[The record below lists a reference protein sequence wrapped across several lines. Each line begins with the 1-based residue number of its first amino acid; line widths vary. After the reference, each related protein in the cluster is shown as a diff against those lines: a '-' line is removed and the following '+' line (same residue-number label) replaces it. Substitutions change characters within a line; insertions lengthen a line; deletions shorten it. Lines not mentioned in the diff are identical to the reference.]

1 MTIWTKLAA
10 YASLET
16 KHLLL
21 RPFTSA
27 DGQAFY
33 QIVSNP
39 DNLAFIFPVKTS
51 QEEAENLMV
60 EMFMRTPLGKWAI
73 IAKET
78 QQLIGAISF
87 EKLDERTRQA
97 ELGYFIQ
104 KEARGQGLATEAVK
118 SLSFLALYQLSLTD
132 ISIIA
137 HLENRASQRVAEKA
151 GFVLLRQFKGSDRYS
166 HKMRTYRHYHLTKA
180 ILQEVEREIHDHH

>member
-87 EKLDERTRQA
+87 ERLNEQTRQA
-97 ELGYFIQ
+97 ELGYFLH
-104 KEARGQGLATEAVK
+104 RDYWGQGFATEAVRTI
-118 SLSFLALYQLSLTD
+118 SFLALYQLGLTD

-137 HLENRASQRVAEKA
+137 HFENIDRKKVAEKA
-151 GFVLLRQFKGSDRYS
+151 GFVLLRQYKGSDRYS
-166 HKMRTYRHYHLTKA
+166 HKMRTYRHYHLTKT
-180 ILQEVEREIHDHH
+180 ILQEVEREIHDHY

>member
-16 KHLLL
+16 ECLLL

-87 EKLDERTRQA
+87 ERLNEQTRQA
-97 ELGYFIQ
+97 ELGYFLH
-104 KEARGQGLATEAVK
+104 RDYWGQGFATEAVRTI
-118 SLSFLALYQLSLTD
+118 SFLALYQLGLTD

-137 HLENRASQRVAEKA
+137 HFENIASQKVAEKA
-151 GFVLLRQFKGSDRYS
+151 GFVLLRQYKGSDRYS
-166 HKMRTYRHYHLTKA
+166 HKMRTYRHYHLTKT
-180 ILQEVEREIHDHH
+180 ILQEVEREIHDHY

>member
-39 DNLAFIFPVKTS
+39 DNLAFIFPVKTC

-87 EKLDERTRQA
+87 ERLNEQTRQA
-97 ELGYFIQ
+97 ELGYFLH
-104 KEARGQGLATEAVK
+104 RDYWGQGFATEAVRTI
-118 SLSFLALYQLSLTD
+118 SFLALYQLGLTD

-137 HLENRASQRVAEKA
+137 HFENIASQKVAEKA
-151 GFVLLRQFKGSDRYS
+151 GFVLLRQYKGSDRYS
-166 HKMRTYRHYHLTKA
+166 HKMRTYRHYHLTKT
-180 ILQEVEREIHDHH
+180 ILQEVEREIHDHY

>member
-87 EKLDERTRQA
+87 ERLNEQTRQA
-97 ELGYFIQ
+97 ELGYFLH
-104 KEARGQGLATEAVK
+104 RDYWGQGFATEAVRTI
-118 SLSFLALYQLSLTD
+118 SFLALYQLGLTD

-137 HLENRASQRVAEKA
+137 HFENIASQKVAEKA
-151 GFVLLRQFKGSDRYS
+151 GFVLLRQYKGSDRYS
-166 HKMRTYRHYHLTKA
+166 HKMRTYRHSHLTTT
-180 ILQEVEREIHDHH
+180 ILTEVESEIHDHY